1 MEAKKAAEEA
11 AAALE
16 LEASKKKKK
25 RPESAPVIEEKKP
38 PPTAVNKIRG
48 GKSTSTSSLYGN
60 IGGFG
65 SGTMGASNTGGF
77 GFDGGNNDPYGFDL
91 DAELKPAKKDPYAF
105 DLDADIKDPYAFDLD
120 GGDLK
125 SGGFGTKNNK
135 NSNKT
140 KTN

>member
-1 MEAKKAAEEA
+1 LENEAKN
-11 AAALE
+11 
-16 LEASKKKKK
+16 KKKK

-48 GKSTSTSSLYGN
+48 GKNTASSSLYSN
-60 IGGFG
+60 LGGFG
-65 SGTMGASNTGGF
+65 SATISSSNTGGF
-77 GFDGGNNDPYGFDL
+77 GFDGGMGGSNDPYGFDL

-120 GGDLK
+120 DGDLK
-125 SGGFGTKNNK
+125 SGGLGFGTKNSNK
-135 NSNKT
+135 NGNKA